1 MCRWWSK
8 HRPAVRAELGSYAPQ
23 RLAFAEILKDNW
35 AANVLAQV
43 TDATTVITTNYDNLA
58 ERILSC
64 RPGLTH
70 QRDGK
75 NCPHCHMCRL
85 LLAYHVKSRRALIR
99 RRCGARLKDRSAV

>member
-1 MCRWWSK
+1 MCRRWSK

-58 ERILSC
+58 ERILSPVVPDS
-64 RPGLTH
+64 RTNVRARTALTAVCAA
-70 QRDGK
+70 G
-75 NCPHCHMCRL
+75 C
-85 LLAYHVKSRRALIR
+85 SRTM
-99 RRCGARLKDRSAV
+99 